1 MSKELDIFNLS
12 VDDLKTEE
20 QSSKRNDL
28 YKTDPKKGKDS
39 VYRAIIRFLPNINNP
54 KKSIIKK
61 FQYWLENNDGQGFY
75 VDCPSSINEKSP
87 IQDAFWKL
95 YKSDSAF
102 DKKQAERFSRKEYY
116 YSYILVQKDP
126 QNPELEG
133 TVQIFRYP
141 KAIKKLIDAQLQPEA
156 EELEMGTTPVNIF
169 DPFTGKDF
177 LLKVILK
184 GGYWNYDECK
194 FSPNQDVISI
204 KGVKM
209 ENNPESR
216 KQILSIY
223 EGIQSIEDHEFKPWT
238 DEIRA
243 KVNDFLMEITGV
255 VSGDNYSNV
264 TGKSATKEKSTTE
277 STTVNSTSERVK
289 TEVKPTKTVE
299 AEPVSEST
307 GDSDAD
313 IAAWLNEFG
322 VS

>member
-12 VDDLKTEE
+12 VEDLKTEE
-20 QSSKRNDL
+20 SSSSNRSDL

-54 KKSIIKK
+54 KKSILKK
-61 FQYWLENNDGQGFY
+61 YQYWLENAQGEGFY
-75 VDCPSSINEKSP
+75 VDCPSSINEKSV
-87 IQDAFWKL
+87 IQDTFWKL

-102 DKKQAERFSRKEYY
+102 DKKQAERFKRKEYY

-156 EELEMGTTPVNIF
+156 EELEMGTTPVNVF

-194 FSPNQDVISI
+194 FSPNSDVISI

-209 ENNPESR
+209 DNNAESR
-216 KQILSIY
+216 KQILSLY
-223 EGIQSIEDHEFKPWT
+223 EGAQSIDEHDFKPWT
-238 DEIRA
+238 DEVRT
-243 KVNDFLMEITGV
+243 KVNAFLMEVTGTPG
-255 VSGDNYSNV
+255 SDYSN
-264 TGKSATKEKSTTE
+264 TTA
-277 STTVNSTSERVK
+277 
-289 TEVKPTKTVE
+289 PTKTVKPQKQE
-299 AEPVSEST
+299 DKEEVKSSPVKESIAETSEVDDT
-307 GDSDAD
+307 KDAE
-313 IAAWLNEFG
+313 IESWLQEFG
-322 VS
+322 VN

>member
-20 QSSKRNDL
+20 QTSSRNEL

-61 FQYWLENNDGQGFY
+61 FQYWLENNEGQGFY

-102 DKKQAERFSRKEYY
+102 DKKQAERFKRKEYY

-156 EELEMGTTPVNIF
+156 EELEMGTQPVNVF

-184 GGYWNYDECK
+184 GGFWNYDECK

-223 EGIQSIEDHEFKPWT
+223 EGIQAIEDHEFKPWT
-238 DEIRA
+238 DEIRT
-243 KVNDFLMEITGV
+243 KVNDFLMEVTGV
-255 VSGDNYSNV
+255 VDKTGDSYSKIAGDS
-264 TGKSATKEKSTTE
+264 TSKEKTVSE
-277 STTVNSTSERVK
+277 STSNKVSTPPVEK
-289 TEVKPTKTVE
+289 AKPVE
-299 AEPVSEST
+299 EPVSESA